1 MRSMPRA
8 TEKYVWVHLQK
19 PALPDFPSISIRNSY
34 IKKPLYFPTTN
45 IINTFSL
52 STSGGCSVTPN
63 SSSHLSIR
71 IRNEKILP
79 SFVPHTHTYPHVSH
93 KEHYYSLI
101 FITPRLLS
109 KLAGPDIGM
118 KSWTETLTNFYDPL
132 RTFTTL
138 YELLRPFTTLYEHL
152 RPLTTFYDL
161 SRNFTNIYDPVTTC
175 TKFYSL

>member
-8 TEKYVWVHLQK
+8 TEKHVWVHLQK

-34 IKKPLYFPTTN
+34 IKKPLYFPPTN

-63 SSSHLSIR
+63 PSSHLSIR
-71 IRNEKILP
+71 IRSEKIVLP
-79 SFVPHTHTYPHVSH
+79 SFVPHTPTHTASVSH

-118 KSWTETLTNFYDPL
+118 RSWTETLTNFNDPL
-132 RTFTTL
+132 
-138 YELLRPFTTLYEHL
+138 
-152 RPLTTFYDL
+152 
-161 SRNFTNIYDPVTTC
+161 
-175 TKFYSL
+175 